1 MEEKGRIFSL
11 GQVLNITTSI
21 LFTEEQDVY
30 DLMDYL
36 YDNGKD
42 EKMKSSAIAFLQE
55 EAEAKDYIL
64 SVYPK
69 LKGVG
74 VYDEINSR
82 KDADDFLIE
91 AKEKY
96 GDEFELLP
104 MQRNHSRGKIKS
116 KKRSHT

>member
-1 MEEKGRIFSL
+1 MEEEGRIFSL
-11 GQVLNITTSI
+11 GQVLNITTSK
-21 LFTEEQDVY
+21 LFTEKQDIF
-30 DLMDYL
+30 DLMNYL

-42 EKMKSSAIAFLQE
+42 EKMGTKALEFFQE

-64 SVYPK
+64 SIYPK

-74 VYDEINSR
+74 VYDEINS
-82 KDADDFLIE
+82 KEDADDFLIE
-91 AKEKY
+91 ARKKF
-96 GDEFELLP
+96 GDEFELHP